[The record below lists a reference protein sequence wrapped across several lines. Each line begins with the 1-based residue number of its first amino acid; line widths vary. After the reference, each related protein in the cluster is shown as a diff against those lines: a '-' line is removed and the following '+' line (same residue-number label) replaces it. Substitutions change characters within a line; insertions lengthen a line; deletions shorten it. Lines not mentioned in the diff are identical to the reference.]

1 MRLFNKKATFDYVLL
16 DKLEAGVQLIG
27 AEAKSVALGQGSLEG
42 AFVKFLGS
50 EAYLVNAQIP
60 LYKYA
65 RLEGYDP
72 RRSRKLLLH
81 KKELLRLR
89 TKIEADRLTVVPV
102 VMYTI
107 GRKVKLEIATA
118 RGKKQYEKRE
128 ILRRETQRREL
139 EREYRGKV
147 K

>member
-1 MRLFNKKATFDYVLL
+1 MRIFNKKATFDYVLL
-16 DKLEAGVQLIG
+16 DKLEAGVQLVG
-27 AEAKSVALGQGSLEG
+27 AEAKALSLGQGSLEG
-42 AFVKFLGS
+42 AFVKFLAG

-81 KKELLRLR
+81 KKELLRLK

-102 VMYTI
+102 SMYTM
-107 GRKVKLEIATA
+107 GRKVKLEIAIA

-128 ILRRETQRREL
+128 ILRRETQKREL

-147 K
+147 R